1 MAISPKNSPA
11 FCLLVARGKDRGLR
25 RAAVGNE
32 STSVGPFFLR
42 NVSFIRAISAS
53 LTRAIVMPDSCKPS
67 SLCRRRRKC
76 SSGRRA
82 SRTARCWFRII
93 RAEFL
98 VLVLSR
104 TLVPGFLFCR
114 SRCFPRAAGELHH
127 TLHRHG

>member
-1 MAISPKNSPA
+1 MSPRNSPA
-11 FCLLVARGKDRGLR
+11 FFLLVAHSNIRGLR
-25 RAAVGNE
+25 CAAAGNE

-42 NVSFIRAISAS
+42 NISFIRAISTS
-53 LTRAIVMPDSCKPS
+53 LTRAIVTPDSWKPS
-67 SLCRRRRKC
+67 SFCRRCRKC

-98 VLVLSR
+98 FLVLSR
-104 TLVPGFLFCR
+104 TLLSEYPLCH

>member
-1 MAISPKNSPA
+1 MSPKNSPA
-11 FCLLVARGKDRGLR
+11 FCLLVARGNDRGLR
-25 RAAVGNE
+25 RVAAGNE

-53 LTRAIVMPDSCKPS
+53 LTKAIVTPDPRKPS

-93 RAEFL
+93 PAEFL
-98 VLVLSR
+98 FLVLSR
-104 TLVPGFLFCR
+104 ILVPEFPPCR
-114 SRCFPRAAGELHH
+114 LRRFRRAAGELHH
-127 TLHRHG
+127 TLHR